1 MVGLR
6 RMSTRMFPLHERMKE
21 EMEREEEDE
30 VYRKGMRRGCIYQ
43 RGMQKIRLEEV
54 KEEEVIRMQ
63 DEGKTRRRGV
73 GENAG

>member
-1 MVGLR
+1 
-6 RMSTRMFPLHERMKE
+6 MKS
-21 EMEREEEDE
+21 
-30 VYRKGMRRGCIYQ
+30 RKGMRRGCIYQ

-54 KEEEVIRMQ
+54 KEEEVIGMQ